1 VSDSFVHLHVHTEYS
16 MLDGAARLKDM
27 FKHASSLGM
36 PAVAMTDHGN
46 MHGAADFTKQAT
58 AAGIKPILGIE
69 AYVAPES
76 RYNQKP
82 VRWGQPH
89 QKSDDVSGGGL
100 YGHATIWAKDVT
112 GLQNL
117 TKLSSRAY
125 TEGFARKYPRM
136 DAELMAEHSAGL
148 MATTGCP
155 SGFVQTRLRLE
166 QFDEAY
172 AAAAQY
178 QEIFGKENFYLELMD
193 HGLDIETRVREGL
206 LEIGRKLNIPPV
218 VTNDSH
224 YTYQHESA
232 AHDALLCIQTASN
245 VADPDRFRFGGD
257 GYYLKT
263 ADEMRAIAAA
273 DDIWQEGCRNT
284 LLIAEKVNPEGMFAY
299 RNLMPRLEAPD
310 GLNEDQWFRKLAYD
324 GLNKRFPAGVPDEKV
339 YHDRLE
345 FELGIILSM
354 GFPSYFIV
362 VADFINWAKDNGI
375 AVGPG
380 RGSAAGSLVAWSL
393 GITDVD
399 PIPFDLLFE
408 RFLNPDRVTPP
419 DIDIDFDDR
428 RRSDVIRY
436 VTEKYGE
443 DKVAM
448 IATFGRIKAKAAI
461 KDSSRIL
468 GYPFAMG
475 DRITKAM
482 PPDVMGKSMPLT
494 GVFDSNHPRYGE
506 AGEIRGMYEQDADV
520 KKVIDTGRGVEG
532 LIRQPGVHAA
542 GVIISPETITDHVP
556 VMMRPADGVIIT
568 QFDYP
573 TCEEIGLIKM
583 DFLGLRNLTI
593 ITDALTNVETT
604 TGQKLNTLEF
614 PLDDPLTYE
623 LLCKG
628 DTLGVFQLDGGP
640 LRSLLR
646 QMRPDNFEDVSA
658 IIALYRP
665 GPMGANSHINYAERK
680 NNRQPITPI
689 HPELEAPL
697 KEVLGVSYGLIIY
710 QEQVM
715 AAARVLAGYSLAQ
728 ADLLRRAMGKK
739 KKEVLDKEYLGF
751 EKGMADN
758 GYSAQATKAV
768 WEVLVPFADY
778 AFNKSHSV
786 AYGFIA
792 YQTAY
797 LKAHFPAEYMA
808 ALLTS
813 TAVDKD
819 RSAIYLAECRRMGIK
834 VLPPDVNDSLHQF
847 TPVGTDIRFGLG
859 AIRNVG
865 ENVVTSI
872 IATRKAKGR
881 FTSFNDFLAKVD
893 LPVCNKRTIESLIK
907 AGAFD
912 SLGHSRRGLIEQHER
927 AIDSVVDVKKQE
939 ALGQDSL
946 FGSLLDGGQD
956 AITGGVEMTFSDI
969 EWDKKVLLGFER
981 EMLGLYVSDHPLS
994 GVENLLA
1001 SKADCSI
1008 ASLTGENDRADGSI
1022 VTIAGLV
1029 AGLARKVTKQGN
1041 TWAAAS
1047 VEDLEGG
1054 IETMFFPQTYQ
1065 LYSTQLAEDA
1075 VVVVKGRLDKRD
1087 EVPKLIAMEVAIL
1100 DISGAGS
1107 SAPVVLHV
1115 SESRVIPATVE
1126 RLKRILT
1133 RHPGTTP
1140 VRMHLKNHDERVI
1153 RYQLGDN
1160 LRVANSPAL
1169 SSDLKVLLG
1178 AGCFGADP
1186 SQAAE

>member
-1 VSDSFVHLHVHTEYS
+1 MSDSFVHLHVHTEYS

-27 FKHASSLGM
+27 FKHAVELGM

-46 MHGAADFTKQAT
+46 MHGAADFTKQAQG
-58 AAGIKPILGIE
+58 AGVKPIIGIE

-82 VRWGQPH
+82 IRWGQPH

-100 YGHATIWAKDVT
+100 YGHATIWAKNVT

-117 TKLSSRAY
+117 TKLSSRAF

-136 DAELMAEHSAGL
+136 DAELMAQHSEGL

-155 SGFVQTRLRLE
+155 SGFVQTRLRLGQE
-166 QFDEAY
+166 KEALE
-172 AAAAQY
+172 AAAQY
-178 QEIFGKENFYLELMD
+178 QDIFGKENFYLELMD

-206 LEIGRKLNIPPV
+206 LDIGRKLNIPPV

-224 YTYQHESA
+224 YTYQHEST

-245 VADPDRFRFGGD
+245 IADPDRFKFGGD
-257 GYYLKT
+257 GYYLKS
-263 ADEMRAIAAA
+263 ADEMRAINS

-299 RNLMPRLEAPD
+299 RNLMPRLDPPD
-310 GLNEDQWFRKLAYD
+310 GLTEDEWFRKLAFD
-324 GLNKRFPAGVPDEKV
+324 GLAKRFPAGPPDEKTYV
-339 YHDRLE
+339 DRLE
-345 FELGIILSM
+345 FELGVILQM

-380 RGSAAGSLVAWSL
+380 RGSAAGSLVAYSL

-461 KDSSRIL
+461 KDASRIL

-494 GVFDSNHPRYGE
+494 GVFDSKHPRFGE
-506 AGEIRGMYEQDADV
+506 AGEIRGMYEQDPDV
-520 KKVIDTGRGVEG
+520 KKVIDTGMGVEG

-593 ITDALTNVETT
+593 ITDALNNVETT
-604 TGQKLNTLEF
+604 TGKRLNTLEF

-623 LLCKG
+623 LLCRG

-689 HPELEAPL
+689 HPELEKPL
-697 KEVLGVSYGLIIY
+697 EEVLGVSYGLIIY

-739 KKEVLDKEYLGF
+739 KKEVLDKEYVGF

-758 GYSAQATKAV
+758 GFSAQATKAV
-768 WEVLVPFADY
+768 WDVLVPFADY

-797 LKAHFPAEYMA
+797 LKAHYPAEYMA

-813 TAVDKD
+813 TATDKD

-847 TPVGTDIRFGLG
+847 TPVGSDIRFGLG

-865 ENVVTSI
+865 ENVVSSI

-912 SLGHSRRGLIEQHER
+912 SLGHSRRGLVEQHER
-927 AIDSVVDVKKQE
+927 AIDSVVEVKKQE

-946 FGSLLDGGQD
+946 FGSLLDGGQE

-994 GVENLLA
+994 GVEHVLA

-1008 ASLTGENDRADGSI
+1008 AALTADTERADGSI
-1022 VTIAGLV
+1022 VTIAGIV
-1029 AGLARKVTKQGN
+1029 SGLARKVTKQGN
-1041 TWAAAS
+1041 TWAAAAI
-1047 VEDLEGG
+1047 EDLEGG

-1065 LYSTQLAEDA
+1065 LYATQLAEDA
-1075 VVVVKGRLDKRD
+1075 VVVVKGRLDRRD
-1087 EVPKLIAMEVAIL
+1087 EVPKLIAMEVAML
-1100 DISGAGS
+1100 DISSAGS

-1115 SESRVIPATVE
+1115 SEARVIPATVE

-1133 RHPGTTP
+1133 SHPGTTP
-1140 VRMHLKNHDERVI
+1140 VRVHLRSRDEKVV

-1160 LRVANSPAL
+1160 LRVSNSPAL

-1178 AGCFGADP
+1178 AGCFGAEP
-1186 SQAAE
+1186 SQAGE

>member
-1 VSDSFVHLHVHTEYS
+1 MSDSFVHLHVHTEYS

-27 FKHASSLGM
+27 FKHATELGM

-46 MHGAADFTKQAT
+46 MHGAADFTKQAMG
-58 AAGIKPILGIE
+58 AGIKPILGIE

-82 VRWGQPH
+82 IRWGQPH

-100 YGHATIWAKDVT
+100 YGHATIWARDVT

-117 TKLSSRAY
+117 TKLSSRAF

-178 QEIFGKENFYLELMD
+178 QEIFGKDNFYLELMD

-224 YTYQHESA
+224 YTYQHEST

-245 VADPDRFRFGGD
+245 IADPDRFRFGGD
-257 GYYLKT
+257 GYYLKS
-263 ADEMRAIAAA
+263 ADEMRAISPN
-273 DDIWQEGCRNT
+273 DEIWLEGCRNT
-284 LLIAEKVNPEGMFAY
+284 LAIAEKVNPEGMFAY
-299 RNLMPRLEAPD
+299 RNLMPRLDPPD
-310 GLNEDQWFRKLAYD
+310 GLTEDQWFRKLAYD
-324 GLNKRFPAGVPDEKV
+324 GLNKRFPAGVPDQKT

-345 FELGIILSM
+345 FELDVILSM

-542 GVIISPETITDHVP
+542 GVIISPESITDHVP

-593 ITDALTNVETT
+593 ITDALNNVETT
-604 TGQKLNTLEF
+604 TGKRLNTLEF

-689 HPELEAPL
+689 HPELEEPL

-739 KKEVLDKEYLGF
+739 KKEVLDKEYVGF

-768 WEVLVPFADY
+768 WDVLVPFADY

-797 LKAHFPAEYMA
+797 LKAHYPAEYMA

-813 TAVDKD
+813 TATDKD

-865 ENVVTSI
+865 ENVVSSI

-1008 ASLTGENDRADGSI
+1008 ASLTGENDRGDGSI
-1022 VTIAGLV
+1022 VTIAGLIT
-1029 AGLARKVTKQGN
+1029 GLARKVTKQGN

-1140 VRMHLKNHDERVI
+1140 VRMHLKSHDEKVI

>member
-1 VSDSFVHLHVHTEYS
+1 MSDSFVHLHVHTEYS

-82 VRWGQPH
+82 IRWGQPH

-117 TKLSSRAY
+117 TKLSSRAF

-136 DAELMAEHSAGL
+136 DAELMAQHSEGL

-155 SGFVQTRLRLE
+155 SGFVQTRLRLGQE
-166 QFDEAY
+166 KEALE
-172 AAAAQY
+172 AAAQY
-178 QEIFGKENFYLELMD
+178 QDIFGKDNFYLELMD

-224 YTYQHESA
+224 YTYQHEST

-245 VADPDRFRFGGD
+245 IADPDRFKFGGD
-257 GYYLKT
+257 GYYLKS
-263 ADEMRAIAAA
+263 ADEMRGINS
-273 DDIWQEGCRNT
+273 DDIWQQGCRNT

-299 RNLMPRLEAPD
+299 RNLMPRLEPPE
-310 GLNEDQWFRKLAYD
+310 GLTEDEWFRKLAFD
-324 GLNKRFPAGVPDEKV
+324 GLAKRFPAGPPDEKTYV
-339 YHDRLE
+339 ERLE
-345 FELGIILSM
+345 FELGVILQM

-494 GVFDSNHPRYGE
+494 GVFDSSHPRYGE
-506 AGEIRGMYEQDADV
+506 AGEIRGMYEQDPDV
-520 KKVIDTGRGVEG
+520 KKVIDTGMGVEG

-593 ITDALTNVETT
+593 ITDALNNVETT
-604 TGQKLNTLEF
+604 TGKKLNTLEI

-689 HPELEAPL
+689 HPELEEPL

-739 KKEVLDKEYLGF
+739 KKEVLDKEYVGF

-768 WEVLVPFADY
+768 WDVLVPFADY

-797 LKAHFPAEYMA
+797 LKAHYPAEYMA

-813 TAVDKD
+813 TATDKD

-847 TPVGTDIRFGLG
+847 TPVGSDIRFGLG

-865 ENVVTSI
+865 ENVVSSI
-872 IATRKAKGR
+872 IATRKSKGR

-946 FGSLLDGGQD
+946 FGSLLDGGQE

-994 GVENLLA
+994 GVEHVLA

-1008 ASLTGENDRADGSI
+1008 ASLTGDSERPDGTV

-1029 AGLARKVTKQGN
+1029 TGLARKVTKQGN
-1041 TWAAAS
+1041 TWAAATI
-1047 VEDLEGG
+1047 EDLEGG

-1065 LYSTQLAEDA
+1065 LYATQLAEDA

-1087 EVPKLIAMEVAIL
+1087 EVPKLIAMEVAML
-1100 DISGAGS
+1100 DISSAGS

-1115 SESRVIPATVE
+1115 SEARVIPATVE

-1133 RHPGTTP
+1133 SHPGTTP
-1140 VRMHLKNHDERVI
+1140 VRMHLRSRDEKVV

-1160 LRVANSPAL
+1160 LRVSNSPAL

-1178 AGCFGADP
+1178 AGCFGSEPAP
-1186 SQAAE
+1186 AE

>member
-1 VSDSFVHLHVHTEYS
+1 LSDQFVHLHVHTEYS

-27 FKHASSLGM
+27 FKYASELGM

-46 MHGAADFTKQAT
+46 MHGAFDFTRQAK
-58 AAGIKPILGIE
+58 AVGIKPILGIE

-76 RYNQKP
+76 RFNQKP

-89 QKSDDVSGGGL
+89 QKRDDISGGGL
-100 YGHATIWAKDVT
+100 YGHATIWAQNAV

-117 TKLSSRAY
+117 TKLSSRAF

-136 DAELMAEHSAGL
+136 DAETMAQHSEGL

-155 SGFVQTRLRLE
+155 SGFVQTRLRLGQE
-166 QFDEAY
+166 KEALE
-172 AAAAQY
+172 AAAQY
-178 QEIFGKENFYLELMD
+178 QDIFGKDNFYLELMD
-193 HGLDIETRVREGL
+193 HGLDIETKVRDGL

-224 YTYQHESA
+224 YTYEHEA
-232 AHDALLCIQTASN
+232 PAHDALLCIQTAAN
-245 VADPDRFRFGGD
+245 IADPDRFRFNGS
-257 GYYLKT
+257 GYYLKP
-263 ADEMRAIAAA
+263 AHEMFAVDSSDVWA
-273 DDIWQEGCRNT
+273 EGCRNT
-284 LLIAEKVNPEGMFAY
+284 LAIAEKVNPEGMFSY
-299 RNLMPRLEAPD
+299 RNLMPRLDPPE
-310 GLNEDQWFRKLAYD
+310 GMNESEWFRALAYE
-324 GLNKRFPAGVPDEKV
+324 GLAKRFPSGPPNDQQYK
-339 YHDRLE
+339 DRLGY
-345 FELGIILSM
+345 ELGVILQM

-380 RGSAAGSLVAWSL
+380 RGSAAGSLVAYSL

-399 PIPFDLLFE
+399 PIPFQLLFE
-408 RFLNPDRVTPP
+408 RFLNPERVSPP

-436 VTEKYGE
+436 VTEKYGQ

-448 IATFGRIKAKAAI
+448 IATFGRIKAKAAV
-461 KDSSRIL
+461 KDASRIL

-475 DRITKAM
+475 DRITKAL

-506 AGEIRGMYEQDADV
+506 AGEIRSMYEQDADV
-520 KKVIDTGRGVEG
+520 KKVIDTGRGIEG
-532 LIRQPGVHAA
+532 LIRQAGVHAA
-542 GVIISPETITDHVP
+542 GVIIAPETITDHVP
-556 VMMRPADGVIIT
+556 VMMRPADGVVIT

-593 ITDALTNVETT
+593 IADALSNIEAT
-604 TGQKLNTLEF
+604 TGRKLSPLEI
-614 PLDDPLTYE
+614 PLDDQLTYD
-623 LLCKG
+623 LLCRG

-689 HPELEAPL
+689 HPELGEPL
-697 KEVLGVSYGLIIY
+697 EEVLGLSYGLIIY

-715 AAARVLAGYSLAQ
+715 AAAQVLAGYTLAQ

-739 KKEVLDKEYLGF
+739 KKEVLDKEYVGF
-751 EKGMADN
+751 SDGMAKN

-768 WEVLVPFADY
+768 WDVLVPFADY

-797 LKAHFPAEYMA
+797 LKAHYPAEYMA

-813 TAVDKD
+813 TATDKD
-819 RSAIYLAECRRMGIK
+819 KSAIYLAECRRMGIK
-834 VLPPDVNDSLHQF
+834 VLPPDVNDSSMHF

-872 IATRKAKGR
+872 VGTRKAKAR
-881 FTSFNDFLAKVD
+881 YTSFPDFLAKAE
-893 LPVCNKRTIESLIK
+893 LAVCNKRTIESLIK

-912 SLGHSRRGLIEQHER
+912 SLGHSRRGLVEKHEM

-946 FGSLLDGGQD
+946 FGSLMDGGQE
-956 AITGGVEMTFSDI
+956 AVSGGVEMAFSDV
-969 EWDKKVLLGFER
+969 EWDKKVLLAFER

-994 GVENLLA
+994 GVEHVLA

-1008 ASLTGENDRADGSI
+1008 AALNSDTERQDGSI
-1022 VTIAGLV
+1022 VTVAGII

-1041 TWAAAS
+1041 TWAAAQL
-1047 VEDLEGG
+1047 EDLEGG

-1065 LYSTQLAEDA
+1065 LYATQLAEDA
-1075 VVVVKGRLDKRD
+1075 VVVVKGRLDRRED
-1087 EVPKLIAMEVAIL
+1087 VAKLIAMEVAVL
-1100 DISGAGS
+1100 DIASAGS
-1107 SAPVVLHV
+1107 NGPVVLHV
-1115 SESRVIPATVE
+1115 TEARIIPAMVD
-1126 RLKRILT
+1126 RLKRILVS
-1133 RHPGTTP
+1133 HPGTTP
-1140 VRMHLKNHDERVI
+1140 VRMHLKGRDEKVV

-1169 SSDLKVLLG
+1169 SSELKVLLG
-1178 AGCFGADP
+1178 AGCFGVEAPPQD
-1186 SQAAE
+1186 

>member
-1 VSDSFVHLHVHTEYS
+1 MSDSFVHLHVHTEYS

-82 VRWGQPH
+82 IRWGQPH

-117 TKLSSRAY
+117 TKLSSRAF

-136 DAELMAEHSAGL
+136 DAELMAQHSEGL

-155 SGFVQTRLRLE
+155 SGFVQTRLRLGQE
-166 QFDEAY
+166 KEALE
-172 AAAAQY
+172 AAAQY
-178 QEIFGKENFYLELMD
+178 QDIFGKDNFYLELMD

-224 YTYQHESA
+224 YTYQHEST

-245 VADPDRFRFGGD
+245 IADPDRFKFGGD
-257 GYYLKT
+257 GYYLKS
-263 ADEMRAIAAA
+263 ADEMRGINS
-273 DDIWQEGCRNT
+273 DDIWQQGCRNT

-299 RNLMPRLEAPD
+299 RNLMPRLEPPE
-310 GLNEDQWFRKLAYD
+310 GLTEDEWFRKLAFD
-324 GLNKRFPAGVPDEKV
+324 GLAKRFPAGPPDEKTYV
-339 YHDRLE
+339 ERLE
-345 FELGIILSM
+345 FELGVILQM

-380 RGSAAGSLVAWSL
+380 RGSAAGSLVAYSL

-461 KDSSRIL
+461 KDASRIL

-482 PPDVMGKSMPLT
+482 PPDVMGKSMPLS
-494 GVFDSNHPRYGE
+494 GVFDPSHPRYGE
-506 AGEIRGMYEQDADV
+506 AGEIRWMYEQDPDV
-520 KKVIDTGRGVEG
+520 KKVIDTGMGVEG

-593 ITDALTNVETT
+593 ITDALNNVETT
-604 TGQKLNTLEF
+604 TGERLNTLDF

-623 LLCKG
+623 LLCRG

-680 NNRQPITPI
+680 NKRQPITPI
-689 HPELEAPL
+689 HPELEEPL

-739 KKEVLDKEYLGF
+739 KKEVLDKEYVGF
-751 EKGMADN
+751 AKGMADR
-758 GYSAQATKAV
+758 GFSAEATKAV
-768 WEVLVPFADY
+768 WDVLVPFADY

-797 LKAHFPAEYMA
+797 LKAHYPAEYMA

-813 TAVDKD
+813 TATDKD

-847 TPVGTDIRFGLG
+847 TPVGSDIRFGLG

-865 ENVVTSI
+865 ENVVSSI

-912 SLGHSRRGLIEQHER
+912 SLGHSRRGLVEQHER

-946 FGSLLDGGQD
+946 FGSLLDGGQE

-994 GVENLLA
+994 GVEHVLA

-1008 ASLTGENDRADGSI
+1008 ASLTGDSERPDGTV

-1029 AGLARKVTKQGN
+1029 TGLARKVTKQGN
-1041 TWAAAS
+1041 TWAAATI
-1047 VEDLEGG
+1047 EDLEGG

-1065 LYSTQLAEDA
+1065 LYATQLAEDA

-1087 EVPKLIAMEVAIL
+1087 EVPKLIAMEVAML
-1100 DISGAGS
+1100 DISSAGS

-1115 SESRVIPATVE
+1115 SEARVIPATVE

-1133 RHPGTTP
+1133 SHPGTTP
-1140 VRMHLKNHDERVI
+1140 VRMHLRSRDEKVV

-1160 LRVANSPAL
+1160 LRVSNSPAL

-1178 AGCFGADP
+1178 AGCFGSEPAP
-1186 SQAAE
+1186 AE